1 MFEGSLVESQHLLR
15 TNNRWTALLSALF
28 QVTAVLALV
37 TFPLLHPEVLPFSM
51 PSALLTAP
59 PPPTPPVKPVEV
71 QTAQAAQTSPAI
83 SAPVAAPRIQAFS
96 NQQTDVAPGPFMP
109 TLTMPGP
116 GFPRGIAVPEGGGPR
131 VVAQPTAAA
140 GPAKAVKVS
149 AGVAQGMLLT
159 PFQPVY
165 PRIAIAARVEGTVV
179 VQVVLSKTG
188 TIEGLHV
195 TSGPAMLTGA
205 ALDAV
210 RAARYAPYRLS
221 GEPVEVETTIS
232 VIFKL
237 GS

>member
-1 MFEGSLVESQHLLR
+1 MFEGSLVESRHLLR
-15 TNNRWTALLSALF
+15 TNNRWTALLSVLF
-28 QVTAVLALV
+28 QVTALLALV

-71 QTAQAAQTSPAI
+71 QTVQAAQTSPAI
-83 SAPVAAPRIQAFS
+83 SAPSTEPRIRAFS
-96 NQQTDVAPGPFMP
+96 NQPSEPAPLEPIS
-109 TLTMPGP
+109 TMTGTV
-116 GFPRGIAVPEGGGPR
+116 FPRGFAVPEGVEPR
-131 VVAQPTAAA
+131 VSVAQPVDAA

-149 AGVAQGMLLT
+149 AGVAQGMLLA
-159 PFQPVY
+159 PFRPVY
-165 PRIAIAARVEGTVV
+165 PRIAIAAGVEGTVV
-179 VQVVLSKTG
+179 VQAVISKSG
-188 TIEGLHV
+188 TIESLHV
-195 TSGPAMLTGA
+195 TSGPALLTGA

-237 GS
+237 GN